1 MSEAAEEAPKKEP
14 KEEKKC
20 ESAGGLRWLITY
32 ADMIALL
39 LGVFIILVGSSSVE
53 TKKFK
58 EMSSAFSR
66 VFSVFKGGGGE
77 KLETREKKAPVTE
90 KSGYRIPG
98 VTVPKQRFIEQI
110 EKGFKEEKTEG
121 KVVIMPTEEA
131 IRVSFQDRVFFKKG
145 SDDIVFGSE
154 KTLSKIENLLF
165 STNNNVIIE
174 AHTDQSQPEKFAS
187 NWELSERRA
196 TALLSALTKKAVAK
210 GISPLEFEKRFEVVG
225 FADTQLTVPSDPL
238 SYKNNRVDIV
248 IKYE

>member
-1 MSEAAEEAPKKEP
+1 MSEEVEEAPKKEP

-20 ESAGGLRWLITY
+20 ETAGGLRWLITY
-32 ADMIALL
+32 ADMITLL

-53 TKKFK
+53 TQKFK

-66 VFSVFKGGGGE
+66 VFSIFKGGGGE
-77 KLETREKKAPVTE
+77 KLETRTKDRPIIE

-110 EKGFKEEKTEG
+110 EKGFKEEETAG

-131 IRVSFQDRVFFKKG
+131 IRVSFSDRLFFKKG
-145 SDDIVFGSE
+145 SDDILLGSE
-154 KTLSKIENLLF
+154 KTLAKIENLLF
-165 STNNNVIIE
+165 STNNNIIIE
-174 AHTDQSQPEKFAS
+174 AHTDASQPEKFRS
-187 NWELSERRA
+187 NWELSARRA
-196 TALLSALTKKAVAK
+196 TALLAILTKKAATK
-210 GISPLEFEKRFEVVG
+210 GISPSEFEKRFEVKA
-225 FADTQLTVPSDPL
+225 FADTQPTVPSDPL

>member
-1 MSEAAEEAPKKEP
+1 MSEAAEEAPKKEK

-32 ADMIALL
+32 ADMITLL
-39 LGVFIILVGSSSVE
+39 LGVFIILVGSSSIE
-53 TKKFK
+53 TQKFK

-66 VFSVFKGGGGE
+66 VFSIFKGGGGE
-77 KLETREKKAPVTE
+77 KLETREKKKPISE

-110 EKGFKEEKTEG
+110 EKGFKEEKTQG

-131 IRVSFQDRVFFKKG
+131 IRVSFQDRLFFKKG
-145 SDDIVFGSE
+145 SDQIVFGSE
-154 KTLSKIENLLF
+154 KTLGKIENLLF
-165 STNNNVIIE
+165 STNDHIIIE
-174 AHTDQSQPEKFAS
+174 AHTDQSQPEKFRS
-187 NWELSERRA
+187 NWELAARRA
-196 TALLSALTKKAVAK
+196 TALLSILTKNLTAK
-210 GISPLEFEKRFEVVG
+210 GIDPLEFEKRFEVVA
-225 FADTQLTVPSDPL
+225 FADTELAVPSDPL